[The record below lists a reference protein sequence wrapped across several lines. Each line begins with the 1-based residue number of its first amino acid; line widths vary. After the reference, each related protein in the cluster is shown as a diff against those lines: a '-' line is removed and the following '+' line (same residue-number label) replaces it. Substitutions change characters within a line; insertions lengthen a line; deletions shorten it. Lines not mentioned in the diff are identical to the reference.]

1 MSEMRKHMEQRHEL
15 VSTLLAIY
23 RNEHVRPKKEDA
35 RCIADFI
42 ESAIATDTSLTYNE
56 FGLNRTILALK
67 AIRLAVDEIGIRGHA
82 LTAYLLR
89 AVVCKPEQC
98 ELVERYFGKDVAHTL
113 RGFLRVEALE
123 VKTEAM
129 RTDNFRNLLVSQA
142 GDMRVV
148 LMLIADCVNLMRHIK
163 DTENVAAQRKVSIE
177 AAYLYAPL
185 AHKLGLYKLKSELE
199 DLSLKYLEHDAYY
212 MIKENLNATK
222 RSRDAYI
229 ERFIAPIRQMLDAE
243 GLRYHMKGRTKSIH
257 SIWQKMKK
265 QQCGFHGVYDLFAI
279 RIILDSPLE
288 KEKEQCWKV
297 FSLITNKYES
307 NLKRLRDWLTV
318 PKSNGYESLHIT
330 VKGPEDKWVEVQ
342 IRTERMDE
350 IAEHG
355 LAAHWRYKGVKS
367 SGGGVDSWLADIRSA
382 LETGN
387 EGLLT
392 QSLSSDMKEQEVYVF
407 SPKGDLYRLPPH
419 STVLDFA
426 YTIHTGVG
434 NRCVGGR
441 IDGKNYSIRQPL
453 ESGQTVEILTSS
465 TQKPKAEWIN
475 IAQSNHARSKIRS
488 AVRELTAGD
497 IALGKEMLE
506 RKMKNRK
513 IDWDEAIINQLIK
526 KMGYKESFDFFKDL
540 GDEKLDINRVLDTYV
555 DLGRREQ
562 GLAERAAIRSA
573 EEFNM
578 NSEVMQKAKGDQD
591 ELVIGRDLKG
601 LDFQLARCC
610 NPVYGDD
617 IFGFVTVSGGIKI
630 HRTTC
635 PNAPALRDRF
645 GYRIVKARWAGK
657 GHGSYPITLH
667 VVGQDD
673 LGIVNNITSI
683 ISKEEHIMLRS
694 INIDS
699 NDGLFS
705 GILTILVD
713 DTQRLTALIKKL
725 RTVKGVKAVSRA

>member
-1 MSEMRKHMEQRHEL
+1 MSEMRNNMDQRHEL

-23 RNEHVRPKKEDA
+23 RNEHVRPAKDEA
-35 RCIADFI
+35 RRIADFI
-42 ESAIATDTSLTYNE
+42 ESATATDPSLTYDE

-89 AVVCKPEQC
+89 AVVSKPDQC
-98 ELVERYFGKDVAHTL
+98 ELVERYFGKDVAQTL
-113 RGFLRVEALE
+113 RGFLRVEAIE

-142 GDMRVV
+142 GDMRIV

-163 DTENVAAQRKVSIE
+163 DTENVEAQRKVSTK

-229 ERFIAPIRQMLDAE
+229 ERFIAPIRKMLDAE

-279 RIILDSPLE
+279 RIILDSPIA

-392 QSLSSDMKEQEVYVF
+392 QSLSSNAKEREVYVF
-407 SPKGDLYRLPPH
+407 SPKGDLYRLPPR

-475 IAQSNHARSKIRS
+475 IAQSNHARSKIRA

-526 KMGYKESFDFFKDL
+526 KLGYKESFDFFKDL
-540 GDEKLDINRVLDTYV
+540 GDEKLDVNRVLDTYV
-555 DLGRREQ
+555 ELGRREQ
-562 GLAERAAIRSA
+562 GLAERAAVRSA

-578 NSEVMQKAKGDQD
+578 NSEVMQKAKGEQD